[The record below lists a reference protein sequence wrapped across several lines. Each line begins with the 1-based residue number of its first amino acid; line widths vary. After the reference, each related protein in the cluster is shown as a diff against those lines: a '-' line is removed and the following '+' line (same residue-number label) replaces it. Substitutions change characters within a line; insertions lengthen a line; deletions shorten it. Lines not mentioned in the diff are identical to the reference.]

1 MEALDRLAN
10 AAADFRQLLRAENE
24 GGDAGYHH
32 QLRHPKP
39 EKALASQDP
48 GPGPGPTRNPSTVVA
63 PANLVGQRLAERG

>member
-39 EKALASQDP
+39 EKALAGQD
-48 GPGPGPTRNPSTVVA
+48 PGPTRNPSTVVA
-63 PANLVGQRLAERG
+63 PANLVGQRLPERG